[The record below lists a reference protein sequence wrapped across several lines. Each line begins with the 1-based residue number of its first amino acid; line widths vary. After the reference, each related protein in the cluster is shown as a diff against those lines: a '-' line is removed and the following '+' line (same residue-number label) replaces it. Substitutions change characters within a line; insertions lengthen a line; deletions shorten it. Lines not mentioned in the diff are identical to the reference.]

1 MLRHILIGIAAVPM
15 CALPLSAQNASAYE
29 TLPAGV
35 PLRVAIDH
43 RYPIRIGT
51 RVEGHLTTAIYLVD
65 HIVLP
70 VDTPVYGV
78 IVGRHSVKKSVRIN
92 ALLDGDFTA
101 LSVPEILFER
111 LQLPDGS
118 EIAFTAPAIERDA
131 VVVRMN
137 RAKPDNSVGG
147 ILKKEYDARRREIMG
162 GYVSPGK
169 SERLRQW
176 FYHMLPYHPQNLWTG
191 QQFDAEL
198 SQPLEVAQTFE
209 IPAPL
214 PVENIKTNKPTG
226 TIEARLTENLTS
238 ANCPVG
244 MSIHAVL
251 SKPLLDKEREHVLL
265 PEGTR
270 LQGSI
275 VESQPASMFGRNGR
289 LRFAFHKIELADDE
303 TEKVHGIVTAAES
316 APNANIT
323 IDSEGGA
330 RATSPNPALGT
341 LTLAVLAA
349 ASRGEDGGSPLNS
362 AIVSNGFG
370 LMGRLASMASGNKDV
385 ASGFAYYAFAKNVV
399 RRYIAKGKDVTF
411 PRNTRIQI
419 DLAER

>member
-1 MLRHILIGIAAVPM
+1 MIRRIVFGIAAFPL
-15 CALPLSAQNASAYE
+15 CALSLSAQTAAPHA
-29 TLPAGV
+29 TLPAGL

-51 RVEGHLTTAIYLVD
+51 RVQGHLTTAVYLVD

-78 IVGRHSVKKSVRIN
+78 IVGRHPVKKSVRIN
-92 ALLDGDFTA
+92 ALLDGDFTR
-101 LSVPEILFER
+101 LSVPEIRFETM
-111 LQLPDGS
+111 QLPDGS
-118 EIAFTAPAIERDA
+118 ETAFTAAAIERDS
-131 VVVRMN
+131 VIVRMN
-137 RAKPDNSVGG
+137 RNKPDNSVSG
-147 ILKKEYDARRREIMG
+147 ILKAEYTARRREIMG

-198 SQPLEVAQTFE
+198 SEPLEVAQADDT
-209 IPAPL
+209 PAAL
-214 PVENIKTNKPTG
+214 PIEDLKSNKPTG

-238 ANCPVG
+238 ATCPVG

-251 SKPLLDKEREHVLL
+251 SKPLLDKDREHVLL
-265 PEGTR
+265 PEGTM

-275 VESQPASMFGRNGR
+275 VESQPAAMFGRNGR
-289 LRFAFHKIELADDE
+289 LRFAFHKIELADDSS
-303 TEKVHGIVTAAES
+303 EKVHGIVTAAES

-349 ASRGEDGGSPLNS
+349 ASRGDDGGSPLNS

-370 LMGRLASMASGNKDV
+370 MMGRLASMATGNKDV

-399 RRYIAKGKDVTF
+399 RRYIAKGKDVSF

>member
-1 MLRHILIGIAAVPM
+1 MIRRIVFGIAAFPL
-15 CALPLSAQNASAYE
+15 CALSLSAQTAPAYA
-29 TLPAGV
+29 TLPAGL

-51 RVEGHLTTAIYLVD
+51 RVQGHLTSAVYLVD

-78 IVGRHSVKKSVRIN
+78 IVGRHPVKKSVRIN
-92 ALLDGDFTA
+92 ALLDGDFTR
-101 LSVPEILFER
+101 LSVPEIRFET

-118 EIAFTAPAIERDA
+118 ETAFTAAAIERDS
-131 VVVRMN
+131 VIVRMN
-137 RAKPDNSVGG
+137 RNKPDNSVSG
-147 ILKKEYDARRREIMG
+147 ILKAEYTARRREIMG

-198 SQPLEVAQTFE
+198 SEPLEVAQADDT
-209 IPAPL
+209 PAAL
-214 PVENIKTNKPTG
+214 PIEDLKSNKPTG

-238 ANCPVG
+238 ATCPVG

-251 SKPLLDKEREHVLL
+251 SKPLLDKDREHVLL
-265 PEGTR
+265 PEGTM

-275 VESQPASMFGRNGR
+275 VESQPAAMFGRNGR
-289 LRFAFHKIELADDE
+289 LRFAFHKIELADDSS
-303 TEKVHGIVTAAES
+303 EKVHGIVTAAES
-316 APNANIT
+316 APGANIT

-349 ASRGEDGGSPLNS
+349 ASRGDDGGSPLNS

-370 LMGRLASMASGNKDV
+370 MMGRLASMATGNKDV

-399 RRYIAKGKDVTF
+399 RRYIAKGKDVSF

>member
-1 MLRHILIGIAAVPM
+1 MLRRILFGIAAVPL
-15 CALPLSAQNASAYE
+15 CALPLSAQTAPAYA
-29 TLPAGV
+29 TLPAGL
-35 PLRVAIDH
+35 PLRIAIDH
-43 RYPIRIGT
+43 RYSIRTGT
-51 RVEGHLTTAIYLVD
+51 QVQGHLTAAVYLVD

-78 IVGRHSVKKSVRIN
+78 IVGRHPVKKSVRIN

-101 LSVPEILFER
+101 LSVPEIRFER
-111 LQLPDGS
+111 MQLPDGT
-118 EIAFTAPAIERDA
+118 ETTFTAPAIERDA
-131 VVVRMN
+131 VIVRMN
-137 RAKPDNSVGG
+137 RNKPDNSVSA
-147 ILKKEYDARRREIMG
+147 ILKTEYKARRREIMG

-176 FYHMLPYHPQNLWTG
+176 VYHMLPYHPQNLWTG

-198 SQPLEVAQTFE
+198 SQPLEVAQPFDT
-209 IPAPL
+209 PVAL
-214 PVENIKTNKPTG
+214 PIEDIKTNKPTG

-238 ANCPVG
+238 ATCPVG
-244 MSIHAVL
+244 MSVYAVL
-251 SKPLLDKEREHVLL
+251 SKPLLDKDHEHVLL
-265 PEGTR
+265 PEGTK

-275 VESQPASMFGRNGR
+275 VESQPAAMFGRNGR
-289 LRFAFHKIELADDE
+289 LRFAFHKIELADDSS
-303 TEKVHGIVTAAES
+303 EKVHGIVTAAES
-316 APNANIT
+316 APGANIT

-349 ASRGEDGGSPLNS
+349 ASRGDDGGSPLNS

-370 LMGRLASMASGNKDV
+370 MMGRLASMATGNKDV
-385 ASGFAYYAFAKNVV
+385 ASGFAYYALAKNVV

>member
-1 MLRHILIGIAAVPM
+1 MLRQIIIGVAVPL
-15 CALPLSAQNASAYE
+15 CAVSLSAETAPPYE
-29 TLPAGV
+29 TLPAGL
-35 PLRVAIDH
+35 PLRIAIDH
-43 RYPIRIGT
+43 RYPIRTGT
-51 RVEGHLTTAIYLVD
+51 QVQGHLTAAVYLVD

-78 IVGRHSVKKSVRIN
+78 VVGRHPVKKSVRIN

-101 LSVPEILFER
+101 LSVPEIRFER
-111 LQLPDGS
+111 LQLPDGTEAS
-118 EIAFTAPAIERDA
+118 FTAPAIERDA

-137 RAKPDNSVGG
+137 RAKPDNSASGM
-147 ILKKEYDARRREIMG
+147 LKKEFNARRRAIMG

-176 FYHMLPYHPQNLWTG
+176 FYHMLPYHPQNIWTG

-198 SQPLEVAQTFE
+198 SEPLEVAQPFD

-214 PVENIKTNKPTG
+214 PVEDIKTKKPTG
-226 TIEARLTENLTS
+226 TIEARLTEDLTS

-265 PEGTR
+265 PEGTM

-289 LRFAFHKIELADDE
+289 LRFAFHKIQLADDE
-303 TEKVHGIVTAAES
+303 SEKVRGIVTAAES

-330 RATSPNPALGT
+330 RASSPNPALGT

-349 ASRGEDGGSPLNS
+349 ASRGDDGGSPLNS

-370 LMGRLASMASGNKDV
+370 LMGRVASMASGNKDV

-399 RRYIAKGKDVTF
+399 RRYIAKGKDVSF